1 MRVEYRKR
9 ELTAY
14 VYVVCSGS
22 DVGTFTEAF
31 RKARVQGYYDTG
43 YHYYIDPLGEVFEDR
58 DLDAIADST
67 FEEYTHSIY
76 ILCESEK
83 KINDCQRLSLE
94 ELLPI
99 LCNRYGSNLEVIFKC
114 HTQ

>member
-1 MRVEYRKR
+1 MKVEYRKR
-9 ELTAY
+9 KHTAF

-22 DVGTFTEAF
+22 DTGTFEEAF
-31 RKARVQGYYDTG
+31 REARSQGYYDTG
-43 YHYYIDPLGEVFEDR
+43 YHYYIDPLGEVVEDR
-58 DLDAIADST
+58 DVDAIADSN

-76 ILCESEK
+76 ILCEAEK
-83 KINDCQRLSLE
+83 KINDCQRWSLE

-99 LCNRYGSNLEVIFKC
+99 LCNRYEQKLEVIFKC

>member
-9 ELTAY
+9 EHTAF

-22 DVGTFTEAF
+22 NVGTFTEAF
-31 RKARVQGYYDTG
+31 RNARIQGYYDTG

-58 DLDAIADST
+58 AIDAIADST

-83 KINDCQRLSLE
+83 KINDCQRLTLD
-94 ELLPI
+94 ELLPM
-99 LCNRYGSNLEVIFKC
+99 LYDRYGQNLEVIFKC